1 MTSDAPEKSIQ
12 WSHGSE
18 GLVSGEMKEAWP
30 VPSVQTEATS
40 PPGALVDCWGRLGRS
55 RFSIQH
61 FFLLITNHPKI
72 SKWFGFFHFYSSAD
86 LVINLCLPRMKCTN
100 MFSRHGRI
108 HELRSSAV
116 SQSICAAHERE
127 PPSPCT
133 HLLIHLYIH
142 LFISSFIHDT
152 CIKYLLC
159 PKPSAEH

>member
-1 MTSDAPEKSIQ
+1 MLLKRAFGGPTGVRDWLAGRRRKP
-12 WSHGSE
+12 
-18 GLVSGEMKEAWP
+18 GLYPLSKRKP
-30 VPSVQTEATS
+30 LHLLVPWLTVGGDWADQ
-40 PPGALVDCWGRLGRS
+40 GS
-55 RFSIQH
+55 RFST